1 MVCEYNVRNVAM
13 VQLLLEAPTPTRQR
27 PTRES
32 PPLLTSS
39 LGGHL
44 ELTILLLDWGADP
57 NKASTDSGTTPL
69 ILAAKDRTEP

>member
-1 MVCEYNVRNVAM
+1 MSLTFSWECGDGATAAGGADPNKATTDEGI
-13 VQLLLEAPTPTRQR
+13 T
-27 PTRES
+27 
-32 PPLLTSS
+32 PLLTSS

-69 ILAAKDRTEP
+69 ILAAKDRTET